1 MQVKA
6 EPFTRRLGSIVMA
19 TWNIRSQ
26 KDRLRLPDHYFP
38 LTWNSIE
45 GHGEPVPLAA
55 PKRKSPSGGKNRR
68 FLAAYAQGSFAG
80 AGLEVF
86 QGIFTNDDDILAHLD
101 SLLSHRLSLTLF
113 KPPFGSHGAARPR
126 SEQQPPWFLRAE

>member
-1 MQVKA
+1 
-6 EPFTRRLGSIVMA
+6 MA

-45 GHGEPVPLAA
+45 GHRKRDLLAVST
-55 PKRKSPSGGKNRR
+55 RKSSSCEKNRR
-68 FLAAYAQGSFAG
+68 FLAACAQGSFAG
-80 AGLEVF
+80 AELEVF
-86 QGIFTNDDDILAHLD
+86 QGIFTNDNDILAHLD

-113 KPPFGSHGAARPR
+113 KQPFGSHGAARPR
-126 SEQQPPWFLRAE
+126 SGQQPLWFLRAE